1 MYSAVFILF
10 IVGES
15 LCCSMSVFDCKGLI
29 NKTNKLVQFFI
40 ITLFRCTSLD
50 LNQINCS
57 TSDLDIDIY
66 LGQPKKLAEMT

>member
-57 TSDLDIDIY
+57 TSDLDIDIS